1 MIALVLHFHVLD
13 HHQRNAWTAGLTAS
27 SAGTCFLL
35 PTWQALTRCSLV
47 GEIIARFEKRGFKV
61 CIGREPLLP
70 ELLLEAPLSIV
81 RG

>member
-27 SAGTCFLL
+27 
-35 PTWQALTRCSLV
+35 SLV